1 MRSLTLFLALTDPS
15 LSRSFGMV
23 HDGEGNVC
31 KKSEGHI
38 MSPTLA
44 GRNGVFYWSPC
55 SRQYLHRFLR
65 YEPRGWLRVSRCLGR
80 SRLGPPSP
88 VGAVPRLRGT
98 GCSPPYCV
106 ARFLR
111 GLGTRA
117 ICGPGVGVPHC
128 KGDAKSMLPYF
139 QNTRMLAGNRREVAT
154 SVSLNTLTC
163 LSFIKESVR
172 IIALISI
179 ICSWGKNLTHE
190 TTLP

>member
-1 MRSLTLFLALTDPS
+1 MLVWARAIADLVLGSDRPVSLPQLRHGP
-15 LSRSFGMV
+15 RRR
-23 HDGEGNVC
+23 GERVQEVGRPHNVP
-31 KKSEGHI
+31 HV
-38 MSPTLA
+38 
-44 GRNGVFYWSPC
+44 GRAQRGLLLVPLQPPVPAQVFKVRAS
-55 SRQYLHRFLR
+55 
-65 YEPRGWLRVSRCLGR
+65 SRCLGR

-139 QNTRMLAGNRREVAT
+139 QNTCMLAGNGREVAT
-154 SVSLNTLTC
+154 
-163 LSFIKESVR
+163 
-172 IIALISI
+172 
-179 ICSWGKNLTHE
+179 
-190 TTLP
+190 

>member
-1 MRSLTLFLALTDPS
+1 MQEVGRP
-15 LSRSFGMV
+15 
-23 HDGEGNVC
+23 HNVP
-31 KKSEGHI
+31 HV
-38 MSPTLA
+38 
-44 GRNGVFYWSPC
+44 GRAQRGLLLVPLQPPVPAQVFKVRAS
-55 SRQYLHRFLR
+55 
-65 YEPRGWLRVSRCLGR
+65 SRCLGR

-98 GCSPPYCV
+98 GHSPPYCV